1 MLKKLGFQKGLKNIN
16 IDAYSHIKIKKT
28 NMSFVVLRPNDLA
41 QMGDLIG
48 QGNKDI
54 ITWIGKTVGRN
65 IAEVVDQVESPKN
78 HQEFLQIACKNLEN
92 LGFGTISIM
101 EYNEGSNVS
110 IKVDKPLYEDLDENQ
125 DIISTIYQGVFLGI
139 FEFLGYTTTGLDED
153 SAWKNTNIDYSLFK
167 FTFGEAVA

>member
-16 IDAYSHIKIKKT
+16 IDAYSHIKFKKT

-78 HQEFLQIACKNLEN
+78 HQDFIQKATKNLEN

-101 EYNEGSNVS
+101 EYNEGNSVA
-110 IKVDKPLYEDLDENQ
+110 IKVEKPLYEDLDENQ
-125 DIISTIYQGVFLGI
+125 DIISTIYIGVFLGI
-139 FEFLGYTTTGLDED
+139 FEFLGYSANGVEED

-167 FTFGEAVA
+167 FAFGEVAA